1 MAYYPFRNL
10 ALKFLSISLAVLL
23 WFTVS
28 GEPTIVER
36 GLRIPLEFQNIP
48 DGLEIVGDTPDTV
61 DVRVRGSSAILS
73 RLEPGEVVAVLDLQT
88 ARPGSRLFDL
98 VTEQVRAP
106 FGVEVAQVAPATIP
120 LDLERSGPPREVPVV
135 PAVEGEPAPGYV
147 VGEVSSEP
155 ATVLVVGPE
164 SRLQQLTEA
173 MTEPVVVAGA
183 TAPVTAEVTVGVR
196 DLALRL
202 SAPRRAVV
210 TVDVVP
216 APAERTLREV
226 PVHVRNVSAQL
237 AAQVVPPVVT
247 VRVRG
252 SRPQVQS
259 LRSDSVDAFIDLAGL
274 GSGSYNLTVQA
285 EAQGQLGVV
294 DVEPPVVQVTL
305 Q

>member
-1 MAYYPFRNL
+1 M
-10 ALKFLSISLAVLL
+10 
-23 WFTVS
+23 
-28 GEPTIVER
+28 
-36 GLRIPLEFQNIP
+36 
-48 DGLEIVGDTPDTV
+48 
-61 DVRVRGSSAILS
+61 
-73 RLEPGEVVAVLDLQT
+73 DLQT

-106 FGVEVAQVAPATIP
+106 FGVDVAQVAPATIA
-120 LDLERSGPPREVPVV
+120 LDLEPSGSRAVPVV

-147 VGEVSSEP
+147 VGEVSSDP

-164 SRLQQLTEA
+164 SRLRQLTEA
-173 MTEPVVVAGA
+173 MTEPVAVAGA
-183 TAPVTAEVTVGVR
+183 TAPVRTEVTVGVP

-202 SAPRRAVV
+202 SVPRRAVV

-237 AAQVVPPVVT
+237 AAGVIPPVVT

-285 EAQGQLGVV
+285 EARGQLGVV
-294 DVEPPVVQVTL
+294 DVEPAVVQVTL

>member
-10 ALKFLSISLAVLL
+10 ALKFLAIGLAVLL

-48 DGLEIVGDTPDTV
+48 AGLEIVGDTPDTV

-73 RLEPGEVVAVLDLQT
+73 RLEPGEVVAVLDLRT
-88 ARPGSRLFDL
+88 ARAGSRLFDL
-98 VTEQVRAP
+98 VTEQNVRAP
-106 FGVEVAQVAPATIP
+106 FGVDVAQVAPATIA
-120 LDLERSGPPREVPVV
+120 LDLERSGRRTVPVV

-147 VGEVSSEP
+147 VRAVSSDP
-155 ATVLVVGPE
+155 PTVLVVGPE
-164 SRLQQLTEA
+164 SRLRQLTEA
-173 MTEPVVVAGA
+173 MTEPVAVAGA
-183 TAPVTAEVTVGVR
+183 TAPVSAEVTVGVP

-202 SAPRRAVV
+202 SVPRRAVV

-237 AAQVVPPVVT
+237 TARVVPPVVT

-285 EAQGQLGVV
+285 EARGQLGVV
-294 DVEPPVVQVTL
+294 DIEPAVVQVTL

>member
-1 MAYYPFRNL
+1 MP
-10 ALKFLSISLAVLL
+10 
-23 WFTVS
+23 
-28 GEPTIVER
+28 
-36 GLRIPLEFQNIP
+36 
-48 DGLEIVGDTPDTV
+48 
-61 DVRVRGSSAILS
+61 
-73 RLEPGEVVAVLDLQT
+73 
-88 ARPGSRLFDL
+88 
-98 VTEQVRAP
+98 
-106 FGVEVAQVAPATIP
+106 
-120 LDLERSGPPREVPVV
+120 
-135 PAVEGEPAPGYV
+135 
-147 VGEVSSEP
+147 
-155 ATVLVVGPE
+155 
-164 SRLQQLTEA
+164 
-173 MTEPVVVAGA
+173 
-183 TAPVTAEVTVGVR
+183 

-202 SAPRRAVV
+202 SVPRRAVV

-237 AAQVVPPVVT
+237 AFQVVPPVVT

>member
-98 VTEQVRAP
+98 VTEQIRAP
-106 FGVEVAQVAPATIP
+106 FGVDVAQVAPATIS

-183 TAPVTAEVTVGVR
+183 TAPVTAEVTVGVP

-202 SAPRRAVV
+202 SVPRRAVV

-252 SRPQVQS
+252 SRPEVQS

>member
-10 ALKFLSISLAVLL
+10 ALKFLAISLAVLL

-48 DGLEIVGDTPDTV
+48 DGLEIVGDMPDTI

-106 FGVEVAQVAPATIP
+106 FGVDVAQVAPATIA

-183 TAPVTAEVTVGVR
+183 TAPVTAEVTVGVP

-202 SAPRRAVV
+202 SVPRRAVV

>member
-23 WFTVS
+23 WFTIS

-61 DVRVRGSSAILS
+61 DVRVRGSSAILG

-88 ARPGSRLFDL
+88 APPGSRLFDL

-106 FGVEVAQVAPATIP
+106 FGVDVAQVAPATIA
-120 LDLERSGPPREVPVV
+120 LDLEPSGSRAVPVV

-147 VGEVSSEP
+147 VGEVSSDP

-164 SRLQQLTEA
+164 SRLRQLTEA
-173 MTEPVVVAGA
+173 MTEPVAVAGA
-183 TAPVTAEVTVGVR
+183 TAPVRAEVTVGVP

-202 SAPRRAVV
+202 SVPRRAVV

-216 APAERTLREV
+216 APAERTLRQV

-237 AAQVVPPVVT
+237 TAQVVPPVVT

-285 EAQGQLGVV
+285 EARGQLGVV

>member
-1 MAYYPFRNL
+1 MAYYPLRNL
-10 ALKFLSISLAVLL
+10 ALKFLAIGLAVLL

-73 RLEPGEVVAVLDLQT
+73 RLEPGEVVAVLDLRT

-106 FGVEVAQVAPATIP
+106 FGVDVAQVAPATIA
-120 LDLERSGPPREVPVV
+120 LDLERSGRRAVPVV

-147 VGEVSSEP
+147 VGAVSSDP
-155 ATVLVVGPE
+155 ATVEVVGPE
-164 SRLQQLTEA
+164 SRLRQLTEA
-173 MTEPVVVAGA
+173 MTEPVDVAGA
-183 TAPVTAEVTVGVR
+183 TAPVRAEVTVGVP

-202 SAPRRAVV
+202 SVPRRAVV
-210 TVDVVP
+210 TIDVVP
-216 APAERTLREV
+216 AAAERTLRDV

-237 AAQVVPPVVT
+237 TARVVPPVVT

-285 EAQGQLGVV
+285 EARGQLGVV
-294 DVEPPVVQVTL
+294 DVEPAVVQVTL

>member
-10 ALKFLSISLAVLL
+10 ALKFLAISLAVLL

-106 FGVEVAQVAPATIP
+106 FGVDVAQVAPATIP

-183 TAPVTAEVTVGVR
+183 TAPVTAEVTVGVP

-202 SAPRRAVV
+202 SVPRRAVV

-237 AAQVVPPVVT
+237 TFQVVPPVVT

>member
-10 ALKFLSISLAVLL
+10 ALKFLAIGLAVLL

-73 RLEPGEVVAVLDLQT
+73 RLEPGEVVAVLDLDS

-106 FGVEVAQVAPATIP
+106 FGVDVAQVAPATIA
-120 LDLERSGPPREVPVV
+120 LDLEPSGSRSVPVV

-147 VGEVSSEP
+147 VGEVSSDP

-164 SRLQQLTEA
+164 SRLRQLTEA
-173 MTEPVVVAGA
+173 MTEPVAVAGA
-183 TAPVTAEVTVGVR
+183 TAPVSAEVTVGVP

-202 SAPRRAVV
+202 SVPRRAVV

-237 AAQVVPPVVT
+237 TAQVVPPVVT

-285 EAQGQLGVV
+285 EARGQLGVV
-294 DVEPPVVQVTL
+294 DVEPAEVQVTL

>member
-10 ALKFLSISLAVLL
+10 ALKFLAISLAVLL

-106 FGVEVAQVAPATIP
+106 FGVDVAQVAPATIP

-147 VGEVSSEP
+147 VGEVSSDP

-164 SRLQQLTEA
+164 SRLRQLTEA
-173 MTEPVVVAGA
+173 MTEPVAVAGA
-183 TAPVTAEVTVGVR
+183 TAPVRAEVTVGVP

-202 SAPRRAVV
+202 SVPRRAVV

-252 SRPQVQS
+252 SRPEVQS

>member
-10 ALKFLSISLAVLL
+10 ALKFLAISFAVLL
-23 WFTVS
+23 WFTIS

-73 RLEPGEVVAVLDLQT
+73 RLDPGEVVAVLDLQT

-106 FGVEVAQVAPATIP
+106 FGVDVAQVAPATIP

-183 TAPVTAEVTVGVR
+183 TAPVTAEVTVGVP

-202 SAPRRAVV
+202 SVPRRAVV

-216 APAERTLREV
+216 APAERALREV
-226 PVHVRNVSAQL
+226 PVHVRNVSAKL
-237 AAQVVPPVVT
+237 TAQVVPPVVT

-285 EAQGQLGVV
+285 EARGQLGVV

>member
-10 ALKFLSISLAVLL
+10 ALKFLAISLAVLL

-48 DGLEIVGDTPDTV
+48 DGLEIVGDMPDTI

-106 FGVEVAQVAPATIP
+106 FGVDVAQVAPATIA

-164 SRLQQLTEA
+164 SRLQQLTEV

-183 TAPVTAEVTVGVR
+183 TAPVTAEVTVGVP

-202 SAPRRAVV
+202 SVPRRAVV

>member
-98 VTEQVRAP
+98 VTEQIRAP
-106 FGVEVAQVAPATIP
+106 FGVDVAQVAPATIP

-183 TAPVTAEVTVGVR
+183 TAPVTAEVTVGVP

-202 SAPRRAVV
+202 SVPRRAVV

-216 APAERTLREV
+216 APTERTLREV

-252 SRPQVQS
+252 SRPEVQS

>member
-23 WFTVS
+23 WFTIS

-88 ARPGSRLFDL
+88 ARRGSRLFDL

-106 FGVEVAQVAPATIP
+106 FGVAVAQVAPATIA
-120 LDLERSGPPREVPVV
+120 LDLEPSGSRAVPVV

-147 VGEVSSEP
+147 VGEVSSDP

-164 SRLQQLTEA
+164 SRLRQLTEA
-173 MTEPVVVAGA
+173 MTEPVTVAGA
-183 TAPVTAEVTVGVR
+183 TAPVRAEVTVGVP

-202 SAPRRAVV
+202 SVPRRAVV
-210 TVDVVP
+210 TVDVTP

-237 AAQVVPPVVT
+237 TAQVVPPVVT

-274 GSGSYNLTVQA
+274 GSGSYNLTVKA
-285 EAQGQLGVV
+285 EARGQLGVV
-294 DVEPPVVQVTL
+294 DVEPVVVQVTL

>member
-10 ALKFLSISLAVLL
+10 ALKFLAISLAVLL

-106 FGVEVAQVAPATIP
+106 FGVDVAQVAPATIA

-183 TAPVTAEVTVGVR
+183 TAPVTAEVTVGVP

-202 SAPRRAVV
+202 SVPRRAVV

-237 AAQVVPPVVT
+237 TFQVVPSVVT

-285 EAQGQLGVV
+285 EARGQLGVV

>member
-10 ALKFLSISLAVLL
+10 ALKFLAISLAVLL

-48 DGLEIVGDTPDTV
+48 DGLEIVGDTPDTI

-106 FGVEVAQVAPATIP
+106 FGVDVAQVAPATIA

-183 TAPVTAEVTVGVR
+183 TAPVTAEVTVGVP

-202 SAPRRAVV
+202 SVPRRAVV

>member
-10 ALKFLSISLAVLL
+10 ALKFLAISLAVLL

-106 FGVEVAQVAPATIP
+106 FGVDVAQVAPATIP

-183 TAPVTAEVTVGVR
+183 TAPVTAEVTVGVP

-202 SAPRRAVV
+202 SVPRRAVV

-237 AAQVVPPVVT
+237 TFQVVPSVVT

>member
-23 WFTVS
+23 WFTIS

-106 FGVEVAQVAPATIP
+106 FGVDVAQVAPATIA
-120 LDLERSGPPREVPVV
+120 LDLEPSGSRAVPVV

-147 VGEVSSEP
+147 VGEVSSDP

-164 SRLQQLTEA
+164 SRLRQLTEA
-173 MTEPVVVAGA
+173 MTEPVAVAGA
-183 TAPVTAEVTVGVR
+183 TAPVRAEVTVGVP

-202 SAPRRAVV
+202 SVPRRAVV
-210 TVDVVP
+210 MVDVVP
-216 APAERTLREV
+216 APAERTLRQV

-237 AAQVVPPVVT
+237 TAQVVPPVVT

-285 EAQGQLGVV
+285 EARGQLGVV
-294 DVEPPVVQVTL
+294 DVEPAVVQVTL

>member
-23 WFTVS
+23 WFTIS

-106 FGVEVAQVAPATIP
+106 FGVDVAQVAPATIA
-120 LDLERSGPPREVPVV
+120 LDLEPSGSRAVPVV

-147 VGEVSSEP
+147 VGEVSSDP

-164 SRLQQLTEA
+164 SRLRQLTEA
-173 MTEPVVVAGA
+173 MTEPVAVAGA
-183 TAPVTAEVTVGVR
+183 TAPVRAEVTVGVP

-202 SAPRRAVV
+202 SVPRRAVV

-216 APAERTLREV
+216 APAERTLRQV

-237 AAQVVPPVVT
+237 TAQVVPPVVT

-285 EAQGQLGVV
+285 EARGQLGVV
-294 DVEPPVVQVTL
+294 DVEPPVVQVAL

>member
-10 ALKFLSISLAVLL
+10 ALKFLAISLAVLL

-48 DGLEIVGDTPDTV
+48 DGLEIVGDTPDTI

-106 FGVEVAQVAPATIP
+106 FGVDVAQVAPATIA

-183 TAPVTAEVTVGVR
+183 TAPVTAEVTVGVP

-202 SAPRRAVV
+202 SVPRRAVV

-259 LRSDSVDAFIDLAGL
+259 LRSDYVDAFIDLAGL

>member
-10 ALKFLSISLAVLL
+10 ALKFLAISLAVLL

-106 FGVEVAQVAPATIP
+106 FGVDVAQVAPATIP

-147 VGEVSSEP
+147 VGEVSSDP

-164 SRLQQLTEA
+164 SRLRQLTEA
-173 MTEPVVVAGA
+173 MTEPVAVAGA
-183 TAPVTAEVTVGVR
+183 TAPVRAEVTVGVP

-202 SAPRRAVV
+202 SVPRRAVV

-237 AAQVVPPVVT
+237 TFQVVPSVVT

>member
-10 ALKFLSISLAVLL
+10 ALKFLAISLAVLL

-48 DGLEIVGDTPDTV
+48 DGLEIVGDMPDTI

-106 FGVEVAQVAPATIP
+106 FGVDVAQVAPATIA
-120 LDLERSGPPREVPVV
+120 LDLERSGPPREVPIV

-183 TAPVTAEVTVGVR
+183 TAPVTAEVTVGVP

-202 SAPRRAVV
+202 SVPRRAVV

>member
-61 DVRVRGSSAILS
+61 DVRVRGLSAILS

-202 SAPRRAVV
+202 SVPRRAVV
-210 TVDVVP
+210 TVNVVP

>member
-10 ALKFLSISLAVLL
+10 ALKFLAIGLAVLL

-48 DGLEIVGDTPDTV
+48 AGFEIVGDTPDTV

-73 RLEPGEVVAVLDLQT
+73 RLEPGEVVAVLDLRT

-106 FGVEVAQVAPATIP
+106 FGVDVAQVAPATIA
-120 LDLERSGPPREVPVV
+120 LDLEPSGRRTVPVV

-147 VGEVSSEP
+147 VGEVSSDP

-164 SRLQQLTEA
+164 SRLRQLTEA
-173 MTEPVVVAGA
+173 MTEPVAVAGA
-183 TAPVTAEVTVGVR
+183 TAPVRAEVTVGVP

-202 SAPRRAVV
+202 SVPRRAVV

-237 AAQVVPPVVT
+237 TARVVPPVVT

-285 EAQGQLGVV
+285 EARGQLGVV
-294 DVEPPVVQVTL
+294 DVEPAVVQVTL

>member
-10 ALKFLSISLAVLL
+10 ALKFLAISLAVLL

-48 DGLEIVGDTPDTV
+48 DGLEIVGDTLDTV

-73 RLEPGEVVAVLDLQT
+73 RLEPGEVVAVLDLRT

-98 VTEQVRAP
+98 VTDQVRAP
-106 FGVEVAQVAPATIP
+106 FGVDVAQVAPATIA
-120 LDLERSGPPREVPVV
+120 LDLEPSGSRAVPVV

-147 VGEVSSEP
+147 VGEVSSDP
-155 ATVLVVGPE
+155 PTVLVVGPE
-164 SRLQQLTEA
+164 SRLRQVTEA
-173 MTEPVVVAGA
+173 MTEPVSVAGA
-183 TAPVTAEVTVGVR
+183 TAPVREEVTVGVP

-202 SAPRRAVV
+202 SVPRRAVV

-216 APAERTLREV
+216 APDVRTLREV
-226 PVHVRNVSAQL
+226 PVHVRNVNAQL
-237 AAQVVPPVVT
+237 TARVVPPVVT

-285 EAQGQLGVV
+285 EARGQLGVV
-294 DVEPPVVQVTL
+294 DVEPAVVQVTL
-305 Q
+305 E

>member
-23 WFTVS
+23 WFTIS

-106 FGVEVAQVAPATIP
+106 FGVDVAQVAPATIA

-183 TAPVTAEVTVGVR
+183 TAPVTAEVTVGVP

-202 SAPRRAVV
+202 SVPRRAVV

>member
-106 FGVEVAQVAPATIP
+106 FGVDVAQVAPATIA

-183 TAPVTAEVTVGVR
+183 TAPVTAEVTVGVP

-202 SAPRRAVV
+202 SVPRRAVV

>member
-10 ALKFLSISLAVLL
+10 ALKFLAISLAVLL

-48 DGLEIVGDTPDTV
+48 DGLEIVGDTPETIN
-61 DVRVRGSSAILS
+61 VRVRGSSAILS

-106 FGVEVAQVAPATIP
+106 FGVDVAQVAPATIA

-183 TAPVTAEVTVGVR
+183 TAPVTAEVTVGVP

-202 SAPRRAVV
+202 SVPRRAVV

>member
-183 TAPVTAEVTVGVR
+183 TAPVTTEVTVGVR

-202 SAPRRAVV
+202 SVPRRAVV

>member
-28 GEPTIVER
+28 GQPTIVER

-98 VTEQVRAP
+98 VSEQVRAP
-106 FGVEVAQVAPATIP
+106 FGVDVAQVAPATIA
-120 LDLERSGPPREVPVV
+120 LDLEPSGSRAVPVV
-135 PAVEGEPAPGYV
+135 PIVEGEPAPGYV
-147 VGEVSSEP
+147 VGEVSSDP

-164 SRLQQLTEA
+164 SRLRQLTEA
-173 MTEPVVVAGA
+173 MTEPVAVAGA
-183 TAPVTAEVTVGVR
+183 TAPVRTEVTVGVP

-202 SAPRRAVV
+202 SVPRRAVV

-237 AAQVVPPVVT
+237 TAGVIPPVVT

-285 EAQGQLGVV
+285 EARGQLGVV
-294 DVEPPVVQVTL
+294 DVEPAVVQVTL